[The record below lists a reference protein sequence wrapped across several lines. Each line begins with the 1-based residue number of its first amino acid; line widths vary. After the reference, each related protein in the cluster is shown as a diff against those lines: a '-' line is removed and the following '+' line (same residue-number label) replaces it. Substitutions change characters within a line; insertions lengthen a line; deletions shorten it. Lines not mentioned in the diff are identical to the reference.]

1 MPHPLYLHDLLS
13 SQSIKP
19 THQLGIYKGRLN
31 SRNIIVFQFT
41 SFDLKFQ
48 ETVLKTLKC
57 ETLSEDKTFAQT
69 LQQVFICDQNNS
81 LKCRRLRTLEREV
94 LLKKHETQDPGIT
107 VDLGVQPETIERAT
121 DTCVV
126 VRNLSNALQRSQ
138 SFDPNIKRMS
148 GKELP
153 IQTPQ
158 KHLSEVRDSLLVL
171 YPDYLEIIDR
181 ILAKPFRLEPQ
192 QKFHIEP
199 ILLVGPP
206 GTGKTS
212 FLKSLVA
219 TLGFKAMSINL
230 AGIQDD
236 HTLSGV
242 SSGFSSAQPSA
253 LLSAVAKQNIAN
265 PILIF
270 DELDKAT
277 KTLNSNIHA
286 RLLGLLE
293 QHEAMQ
299 WYDGYTQSE
308 VNFSHLSFLFTSNTL
323 ETIPTALK
331 SRLSIL
337 HMPQLTDANLT
348 KYVSQ
353 ILREIGDTM
362 DIDPRFFQLNL
373 GDYEL
378 LKHHWKKHRNL
389 RLLRKQVAL
398 LIEESK
404 PNTRSTRLQ

>member
-1 MPHPLYLHDLLS
+1 LS
-13 SQSIKP
+13 
-19 THQLGIYKGRLN
+19 
-31 SRNIIVFQFT
+31 
-41 SFDLKFQ
+41 
-48 ETVLKTLKC
+48 
-57 ETLSEDKTFAQT
+57 
-69 LQQVFICDQNNS
+69 
-81 LKCRRLRTLEREV
+81 
-94 LLKKHETQDPGIT
+94 
-107 VDLGVQPETIERAT
+107 
-121 DTCVV
+121 
-126 VRNLSNALQRSQ
+126 
-138 SFDPNIKRMS
+138 
-148 GKELP
+148 
-153 IQTPQ
+153 
-158 KHLSEVRDSLLVL
+158 
-171 YPDYLEIIDR
+171 
-181 ILAKPFRLEPQ
+181 KPFRLEPR

-212 FLKSLVA
+212 FLKSLVS
-219 TLGFKAMSINL
+219 TLGFTATSINL

-293 QHEAMQ
+293 QHEAIQ

-323 ETIPTALK
+323 ETIPPALK

-378 LKHHWKKHRNL
+378 LMYHWKKHRNL

-398 LIEESK
+398 LIEEIK
-404 PNTRSTRLQ
+404 PNTRSTLLQ